1 MLTIPLSG
9 LNASYWKDR
18 RVIVTGGASFIGSH
32 LVELLLN
39 LGSYVY
45 VIDNFSSGFMENLKN
60 VQNNSRLQIIKL
72 DLEYDD
78 FSRIAD
84 VFKKSEADILFH
96 LAAVHGGRGYIS
108 THPFDVTSILA
119 IDHRTYEAALNAG
132 IEKVVYASSA
142 CVYPPSYQRHGSG
155 IDKLSEDLVDI
166 KDLTKFFSADEE
178 YGFSKLM
185 GEIQLRALHKQY
197 GVKCGIARFVTVYG
211 PRENET
217 HAIIALIY
225 KALNRQDPFEIWG
238 SGQQSRDFTFVYDIV
253 RGFVMIA
260 EKINDCTPI
269 NLGTGKKYKIIEVA
283 NMIFDLIGWRPSR
296 IKTDPSKPVGV
307 EERALDIS
315 RAKSLLGW
323 EPLYDLRDGLKI
335 TIEWY
340 KKERSHM
347 ITGKVDERVLYERA
361 VK

>member
-1 MLTIPLSG
+1 MHIPTIG
-9 LNASYWKDR
+9 INGEKWRDR
-18 RVIVTGGASFIGSH
+18 RVIVTGGASFIGGH
-32 LVELLLN
+32 LVELLLD

-45 VIDNFSSGFMENLKN
+45 VVDNFSSGSMENLKN
-60 VQNNSRLQIIKL
+60 VQDNPRLQIIKL

-78 FSRIAD
+78 FSRILD

-132 IEKVVYASSA
+132 IEKVIYASSA
-142 CVYPPSYQRHGSG
+142 CVYPPSYQRHGSN

-166 KDLTKFFSADEE
+166 KDLNKFFSADEE

-185 GEIQLRALHKQY
+185 GEIQLHALYKQY
-197 GVKCGIARFVTVYG
+197 KIKCGIARFVTVYG

-225 KALNRQDPFEIWG
+225 KALNKQDPYEIWG
-238 SGQQSRDFTFVYDIV
+238 TGQQSRDFTFVYDIV

-283 NMIFDLIGWRPSR
+283 NMIFDIIGWRPKE
-296 IKTDPSKPVGV
+296 IKLDTSKPVGV

-315 RAKSLLGW
+315 KAKELLGW
-323 EPLYDLRDGLKI
+323 EPLYDLYEGLKI

-340 KKERSHM
+340 KNEKKHL
-347 ITGKVDERVLYERA
+347 ITGVINEKLLFERA
-361 VK
+361 S